1 MLLALALAAR
11 AGAAARAAALAPA
24 LALALGRAAVC
35 RGVALR
41 PRLALAR
48 LARWRAVAIRVST
61 LRRGSG
67 ALGGTLAPARGLGG
81 RGARSGLRGRRR
93 RRRRLGLELGA
104 EVLAHGGIVAILDG
118 IVRAPWHALDD
129 DGPLGSELRHGAEQ
143 GLVLLGGPVALL
155 HLGAEVVEPA
165 LAALLA
171 RAARHVGGDEGPARG
186 PVLAHH
192 GYKLLVLSGSPEAL
206 GLALRRGRRG
216 GRVRLSV
223 V

>member
-118 IVRAPWHALDD
+118 IVRAPRQELDD
-129 DGPLGSELRHGAEQ
+129 LGPARAEVLDGFHDDP
-143 GLVLLGGPVALL
+143 VLLGRPIALL
-155 HLGAEVVEPA
+155 HFGAEVVEPA

-171 RAARHVGGDEGPARG
+171 HTPLEVARDSG
-186 PVLAHH
+186 PVLRAVHLDH
-192 GYKLLVLSGSPEAL
+192 LEQGLVLICRPRAL
-206 GLALRRGRRG
+206 DVGRGCTLAG
-216 GRVRLSV
+216 
-223 V
+223 